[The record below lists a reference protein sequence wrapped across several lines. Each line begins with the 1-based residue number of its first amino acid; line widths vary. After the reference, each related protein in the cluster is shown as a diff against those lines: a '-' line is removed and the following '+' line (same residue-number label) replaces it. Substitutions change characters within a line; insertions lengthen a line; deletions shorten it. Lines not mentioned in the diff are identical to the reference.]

1 MAVRAF
7 RGAIQLDIDER
18 SHLLKSTAELLTRI
32 LHDNKVEVSDLISIT
47 FSATPD
53 IRSEFPAVAA
63 RELGLE
69 DVPLM
74 CFLEMDVQD
83 SMPRVIRIML
93 HAESKLQRSE
103 INHLYLRGAQG
114 LRTDLAK

>member
-7 RGAIQLDIDER
+7 RGAIQLDVDER
-18 SHLLKSTAELLTRI
+18 SHLLKSTAELLTRM
-32 LHDNKVEVSDLISIT
+32 LHDNKVEVADLISIS

-53 IRSEFPAVAA
+53 LRSEFPAVAA

-74 CFLEMDVQD
+74 CFVEMDVEGA
-83 SMPRVIRIML
+83 MPRVIRIML
-93 HAESKLQRSE
+93 HAESKLQRSQVS
-103 INHLYLRGAQG
+103 HVYLRGAQG
-114 LRTDLAK
+114 LRADLAK

>member
-7 RGAIQLDIDER
+7 RGAIQLDVDER
-18 SHLLKSTAELLTRI
+18 SHLLKSTAELVTKV
-32 LHDNKVEVSDLISIT
+32 LHENNLEVADLISIS

-74 CFLEMDVQD
+74 CFVEMDVEG
-83 SMPRVIRIML
+83 SMPRVIRMML
-93 HAESKLQRSE
+93 HAESKLARSE
-103 INHLYLRGAQG
+103 VKHIYLRGAKS
-114 LRTDLAK
+114 LRADLSK

>member
-7 RGAIQLDIDER
+7 RGAIQLDVDER
-18 SHLLKSTAELLTRI
+18 SHLLKSTAELLTRM
-32 LHDNKVEVSDLISIT
+32 LHDNKVELADLISIT

-53 IRSEFPAVAA
+53 LRSEFPAVAA

-74 CFLEMDVQD
+74 CFVEMDVEG

-93 HAESKLQRSE
+93 HAESKLQRSLV
-103 INHLYLRGAQG
+103 NHIYLRGAQG
-114 LRTDLAK
+114 LRADLAK

>member
-1 MAVRAF
+1 L
-7 RGAIQLDIDER
+7 Q
-18 SHLLKSTAELLTRI
+18 
-32 LHDNKVEVSDLISIT
+32 DNKLEATDLISIT

-53 IRSEFPAVAA
+53 LRSEFPAVAA

-74 CFLEMDVQD
+74 CFVEMDVQG

-93 HAESKLQRSE
+93 HAQSKLERSE

-114 LRTDLAK
+114 LRTDLTK

>member
-1 MAVRAF
+1 M
-7 RGAIQLDIDER
+7 
-18 SHLLKSTAELLTRI
+18 
-32 LHDNKVEVSDLISIT
+32 LHDNKVDLSGLISIT

-53 IRSEFPAVAA
+53 LKSEFPAVAA
-63 RELGLE
+63 RELGLD

-74 CFLEMDVQD
+74 CFVEMDVEG

-103 INHLYLRGAQG
+103 ISHVYLRGAQG
-114 LRTDLAK
+114 LRSDLAK

>member
-7 RGAIQLDIDER
+7 RGATQLDADER
-18 SHLLKSTAELLTRI
+18 TQLLNSTTELLTKM
-32 LHDNKVEVSDLISIT
+32 LQDNKIEVADLISIT

-53 IRSEFPAVAA
+53 LTSEFPAVAA

-74 CFLEMDVQD
+74 CFVEMDVQG
-83 SMPRVIRIML
+83 SMQKVIRVML
-93 HAESKLQRSE
+93 HAESSLQRSE
-103 INHLYLRGAQG
+103 VLHVYLRGAQG

>member
-7 RGAIQLDIDER
+7 RGAIQLDVDER
-18 SHLLKSTAELLTRI
+18 SHLLESTAELLTRI
-32 LHDNKVEVSDLISIT
+32 LKDNKLEATDLISIT

-53 IRSEFPAVAA
+53 LRSEFPAVAA

-74 CFLEMDVQD
+74 CFVEMDVQG

-93 HAESKLQRSE
+93 HAQSKLERSE

-114 LRTDLAK
+114 LRTDLTK

>member
-7 RGAIQLDIDER
+7 RGAIQLDHDER
-18 SHLLKSTAELLTRI
+18 SHLLQSTSELLTRM
-32 LHDNKVEVSDLISIT
+32 LHDNKVDLAGLISIT

-53 IRSEFPAVAA
+53 LKSEFPAVAA

-74 CFLEMDVQD
+74 CFVEMDVED

-93 HAESKLQRSE
+93 HAESTLQRSE
-103 INHLYLRGAQG
+103 ISHVYLRGAQG
-114 LRTDLAK
+114 LRSDLAK

>member
-7 RGAIQLDIDER
+7 RGATQLDVDER
-18 SHLLKSTAELLTRI
+18 SHLLKSTAELLTRM
-32 LHDNKVEVSDLISIT
+32 LHDNKVELADLISIT

-53 IRSEFPAVAA
+53 LRSEFPAVAA

-74 CFLEMDVQD
+74 CFVEMDVEG

-93 HAESKLQRSE
+93 HAESKLQRSLV
-103 INHLYLRGAQG
+103 NHIYLRGAQG
-114 LRTDLAK
+114 LRADLAK

>member
-7 RGAIQLDIDER
+7 RGAIQLDVDER
-18 SHLLKSTAELLTRI
+18 SHLLQSTAELLTRM
-32 LHDNKVEVSDLISIT
+32 LHDNNLDVADLISIS

-53 IRSEFPAVAA
+53 IKSEFPAVGA

-74 CFLEMDVQD
+74 CFVEMDVKGA
-83 SMPRVIRIML
+83 MPRVIRIML

-103 INHLYLRGAQG
+103 IKHAYLRGAQG
-114 LRTDLAK
+114 LRVDLAK